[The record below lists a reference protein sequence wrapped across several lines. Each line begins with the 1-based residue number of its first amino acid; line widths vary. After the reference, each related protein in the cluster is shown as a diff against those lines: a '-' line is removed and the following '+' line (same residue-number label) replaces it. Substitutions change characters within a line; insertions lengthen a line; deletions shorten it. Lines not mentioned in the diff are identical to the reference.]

1 MVSMKLIDVL
11 RENPMRR
18 RKEFKPDIHGRISRE
33 IGWKRSNGDGR
44 VVQHKFYLGND
55 RDKAELANAR
65 LERLW
70 RLIEADH
77 AIDLNGDANSDRP
90 LWNDVTLEIGRA
102 IARGS
107 TKFTVDLDAR
117 FDGEVASSYTRRVRY
132 LADTFSSVIKVIPGD
147 EDVFQKGRQDELE
160 FADRMEAIA
169 RKIRARVDGDL
180 TQKYGP
186 TLHEAFDAYVA
197 WLKKECAVAPA
208 SNGDEPK
215 LSPWGYAQLKNV
227 NRLKERHADM
237 PLSALNQAACEDMIR
252 FWRLQ
257 PKVKG
262 KDTAIAPKTAQHH
275 IKQLKRF
282 LNWLHRS
289 QDFAW
294 RRPEDFDLI
303 ETRVEVPAHERA
315 RRLSPL
321 QVATFDVDELRLL
334 NEYATPLERAL
345 LLLGLNCG
353 FNKAEIGTLTVGEI
367 VLRQR
372 HPYENKLAFESSEKD
387 SFIKRVR
394 HRTACTANFFCGRR
408 LSRRLSGLLRIVE
421 NRPGFLLMK
430 QAKSSHLAPTACCS

>member
-1 MVSMKLIDVL
+1 
-11 RENPMRR
+11 
-18 RKEFKPDIHGRISRE
+18 
-33 IGWKRSNGDGR
+33 
-44 VVQHKFYLGND
+44 
-55 RDKAELANAR
+55 
-65 LERLW
+65 
-70 RLIEADH
+70 
-77 AIDLNGDANSDRP
+77 
-90 LWNDVTLEIGRA
+90 
-102 IARGS
+102 
-107 TKFTVDLDAR
+107 
-117 FDGEVASSYTRRVRY
+117 
-132 LADTFSSVIKVIPGD
+132 
-147 EDVFQKGRQDELE
+147 
-160 FADRMEAIA
+160 MEAIA

-227 NRLKERHADM
+227 NRLKERHTDM

-252 FWRLQ
+252 FWRLR

-394 HRTACTANFFCGRR
+394 HKNGVY
-408 LSRRLSGLLRIVE
+408 GE
-421 NRPGFLLMK
+421 FLLWPQTVEAIEWAIANRRK
-430 QAKSSHLAPTACCS
+430 QAGIRPADEAGEVIAISPDSLLFLTEDGHSYIAPTATGNPNQRIPNIFDLVVGRVRKDHGTFPKMSFGKLRKTGANLVKRFSDGEVAATFLCHGQAVKVDDLADVYTDRPIGKVFMALRKVEELLQPMFAAAPANPFPEERKRAG